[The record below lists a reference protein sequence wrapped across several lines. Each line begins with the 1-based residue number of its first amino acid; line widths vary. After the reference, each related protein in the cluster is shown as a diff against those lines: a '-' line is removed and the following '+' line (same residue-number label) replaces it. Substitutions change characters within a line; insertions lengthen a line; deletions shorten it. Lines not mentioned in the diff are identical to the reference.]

1 MYDSVELETENIFPS
16 NVAQVKA
23 KALKHW
29 VQSVFFIMKIKLT
42 VKKEFTGTT
51 IKKVKNDKTKYVFNA
66 FGI

>member
-1 MYDSVELETENIFPS
+1 MYDSVELETENIFPI

-29 VQSVFFIMKIKLT
+29 VQSVFFIMKIK
-42 VKKEFTGTT
+42 FTGTT

>member
-1 MYDSVELETENIFPS
+1 MYDSVELETENIFPI

-51 IKKVKNDKTKYVFNA
+51 IKKGQKWQN
-66 FGI
+66 